1 MMNNDIVKKGA
12 DFLLKGG
19 TLLSDPCQIC
29 NGLLIKY
36 KGDIMCLNCQKPNPN
51 QDELEKASNKISEV
65 KEKETH
71 QKSFDKD
78 NMNRIYESKE
88 IENYKDLLLQ
98 IDKTITK
105 KIIDI
110 NKSIYSEED
119 VLKQKNNLKILFL
132 YLKIMDKIKKKQR
145 NHKELHS

>member
-1 MMNNDIVKKGA
+1 MNNDIVKKGA

-19 TLLSDPCQIC
+19 TLLSEPCQIC

-36 KGDIMCLNCQKPNPN
+36 KGDVMCLNCQNPYPN
-51 QDELEKASNKISEV
+51 QDELEKAPNKISEV
-65 KEKETH
+65 KEKETR

-78 NMNRIYESKE
+78 NMSGIYEFKE
-88 IENYKDLLLQ
+88 IENHKDLLLQ

-110 NKSIYSEED
+110 NKSIYYEED
-119 VLKQKNNLKILFL
+119 SLKQKNNLKTLFL
-132 YLKIMDKIKKKQR
+132 YLKIMDKIKKIQ
-145 NHKELHS
+145 

>member
-1 MMNNDIVKKGA
+1 MNNDIVKIGA

-119 VLKQKNNLKILFL
+119 VVKQKNNLKILFL

>member
-1 MMNNDIVKKGA
+1 MMNNDIVKIGA

-119 VLKQKNNLKILFL
+119 VVKQKNNLKILFL